1 MASLKDIRDRIKS
14 VKSIQKVTS
23 AMKMVSAAKVR
34 KAQEKME
41 QARPYTSALEDVIHH
56 ILPDIDRADLDLLQL
71 REIKRKAYVVVSAD
85 RGLAGAFNSN
95 ILKIAE
101 KEIAEFGKE
110 NVDLFC
116 IGKKARDHFK
126 KRNYNIIES
135 HIDFWSELD
144 YDNAMMIGRSV
155 IDHFTSGKVDEIHV
169 VYNYFVNMAQQDV
182 RSEVLLPLVY
192 EDQESEPLDKLYEP
206 SKKELVHSLIPRH

>member
-41 QARPYTSALEDVIHH
+41 QARPYTSALEEVIHH
-56 ILPDIDRADLDLLQL
+56 ILPDIDRVDLDLLQI

-101 KEIAEFGKE
+101 KEITEFGKE
-110 NVDLFC
+110 L
-116 IGKKARDHFK
+116 
-126 KRNYNIIES
+126 
-135 HIDFWSELD
+135 
-144 YDNAMMIGRSV
+144 
-155 IDHFTSGKVDEIHV
+155 
-169 VYNYFVNMAQQDV
+169 
-182 RSEVLLPLVY
+182 
-192 EDQESEPLDKLYEP
+192 
-206 SKKELVHSLIPRH
+206 SLIHI

>member
-56 ILPDIDRADLDLLQL
+56 ILPDIDRADLDLLAM

-110 NVDLFC
+110 NVDLFLH
-116 IGKKARDHFK
+116 R
-126 KRNYNIIES
+126 
-135 HIDFWSELD
+135 
-144 YDNAMMIGRSV
+144 
-155 IDHFTSGKVDEIHV
+155 
-169 VYNYFVNMAQQDV
+169 
-182 RSEVLLPLVY
+182 
-192 EDQESEPLDKLYEP
+192 
-206 SKKELVHSLIPRH
+206 

>member
-1 MASLKDIRDRIKS
+1 MANLKEIRNRIVS
-14 VKSIQKVTS
+14 VSSTMQITS

-56 ILPDIDRADLDLLQL
+56 ILPDIDRADLDLLAM

-135 HIDFWSELD
+135 HIDFWNELD

-155 IDHFTSGKVDEIHV
+155 IDHFTCLLYTSDAADE
-169 VYNYFVNMAQQDV
+169 D
-182 RSEVLLPLVY
+182 
-192 EDQESEPLDKLYEP
+192 
-206 SKKELVHSLIPRH
+206 